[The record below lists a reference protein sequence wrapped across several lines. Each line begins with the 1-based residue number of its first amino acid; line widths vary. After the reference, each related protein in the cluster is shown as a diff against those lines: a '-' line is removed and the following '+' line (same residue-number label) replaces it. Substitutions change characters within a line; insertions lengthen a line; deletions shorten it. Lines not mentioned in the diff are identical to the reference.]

1 MSASSHTCRQD
12 PCFERLGGL
21 EQRVRGLV
29 RGLQE
34 RIPRRLRAF
43 SIRCLLMGH
52 DDLVRR
58 ESERMYLECTDCGRA
73 TRGWMLGRGRQRTSR
88 RVVCVRGCAHEF
100 AAAA

>member
-1 MSASSHTCRQD
+1 MSASSHTCRPE
-12 PCFERLGGL
+12 PCPGRLGGL
-21 EQRVRGLV
+21 EQRVRGLF

-34 RIPRRLRAF
+34 RIPRTLRAF

-73 TRGWMLGRGRQRTSR
+73 TRGWMLGRGRQRTSH
-88 RVVCVRGCAHEF
+88 RVVGVKGCAHEF